1 MKNKRTTH
9 ADRVEQYLRDKGS
22 ITSWEAIQQFG
33 ITRLSAVIYT
43 LRYERNLNISTRFET
58 IKNRYGDNI
67 SFARYVLEK

>member
-1 MKNKRTTH
+1 MKNKKTTH